1 MSRSA
6 KRKKRS
12 ISQPPPYRTNIHSHY
27 TPEELSQII
36 STAIINAEKAKK
48 DLNEKERTSRWNA
61 WLQSTGFP
69 QSWEELHGWNRVLAQ
84 ARYVWR
90 VVRISYKPREVVEG
104 TQFLENLIM
113 TILQMF
119 FGTVYAILTVVSVIF
134 ILFIPLEWLLYGEL
148 RLFWVYYVLF
158 VLLGL
163 AIFFIS
169 RIFKLISDEICVIKD
184 TNLLLTLFSCIV
196 ALVSLSIAILALLKG

>member
-36 STAIINAEKAKK
+36 STAIIDAEKAKK

-61 WLQSTGFP
+61 WLQCTGFP

-84 ARYVWR
+84 ARYVWY
-90 VVRISYKPREVVEG
+90 VVRISHKQREIVEG
-104 TQFLENLIM
+104 TQFLENLI
-113 TILQMF
+113 TFVLQMF
-119 FGTVYAILTVVSVIF
+119 FGAVYAILTAVSIVFIF
-134 ILFIPLEWLLYGEL
+134 FIPFEWLFCGEL
-148 RLFWVYYVLF
+148 HLFWPSYVLL
-158 VLLGL
+158 VILGL
-163 AIFFIS
+163 LIFFIS

-184 TNLLLTLFSCIV
+184 TNLLLTLFSCII
-196 ALVSLSIAILALLKG
+196 ALVSLSIAILALLRG